1 MQYRKLLCA
10 LVLLAASLAP
20 TFAHAQQKIPYL
32 HGTAFSGEAV
42 DLPAALHGRTG
53 VLIVSF
59 SQGSRDAVTQ
69 WFRQLAADYRTSP
82 TVVYYELP
90 VLAGA
95 PGFLRGMIA
104 KKIKETVSAPAQP
117 RFVPIFDHEDEW
129 KAAAGFLKAS
139 GDDKAYLLVVDSTGT
154 IRYRLATGAPTP
166 QTYGDLKHQ
175 IEGRE

>member
-1 MQYRKLLCA
+1 MHLRRSLA
-10 LVLLAASLAP
+10 AVLILAASLAP
-20 TFAHAQQKIPYL
+20 TPSQAQQKIPNL

-69 WFRQLAADYRTSP
+69 WFRQLAADYRMSP
-82 TVVYYELP
+82 TVVYYQLP

-95 PGFLRGMIA
+95 PGFLRGMIV

-117 RFVPIFDHEDEW
+117 RFVPIFDREDEW
-129 KAAAGFLKAS
+129 KAAAGFVKAS
-139 GDDKAYLLVVDSTGT
+139 GDDKAYLIVVDSAGT

-166 QTYGDLKHQ
+166 QTYADLKQQ